1 MSTTFQDSLK
11 VGNEGEK
18 KVIELLKEHDCV
30 VTDLRTNHDGCDLKA
45 SYEGW
50 PFTLEVKNDV
60 RSLETGNLFLELKAI
75 ENCTAEF
82 MCFVSGDKFLF
93 FPTSRLKYLITIEDV
108 RTYTVEQE
116 KVGSKV
122 PYHGKLMRLNQC
134 MSLTLNQILSQF
146 VYGGDIEK
154 VLVGKK
160 PKVIAEEN
168 DGLW

>member
-1 MSTTFQDSLK
+1 MSTVFNKSLEI
-11 VGNEGEK
+11 GSEGEK
-18 KVIELLKEHDCV
+18 KVIALLEEHDCEV
-30 VTDLRTNHDGCDLKA
+30 SDLRSNHDGCDLKA

-75 ENCTAEF
+75 ENCSAEF
-82 MCFVSGDKFLF
+82 MCYVSGDKFLF
-93 FPTSRLKYLITIEDV
+93 FPTSRLRHLITIEDV
-108 RTYTVEQE
+108 KTYSVEQG

-122 PYHGKLMRLNQC
+122 KYEGKLMRLNQC

-154 VLVGKK
+154 VLVGRIKEQTAKDDK
-160 PKVIAEEN
+160 P
-168 DGLW
+168 LF